1 MTSRIDSKVLSNFM
15 TLRTMISGLDRV
27 KTVPILC
34 SLHGDRA
41 RMRTCFFSRH
51 LIGTAVELLQS
62 LALHLQFH
70 LRILLEDL
78 RVSLAKH
85 LCYPLVRYPSGT
97 EPRGI
102 GRAEIV
108 DAEVRHLG
116 APQGGMPG
124 AFQSSLMSAR
134 VLIARKQIR
143 TAWR

>member
-1 MTSRIDSKVLSNFM
+1 
-15 TLRTMISGLDRV
+15 MISGLDRV

-78 RVSLAKH
+78 RVSPAKH
-85 LCYPLVRYPSGT
+85 LRYPLVRYPSGT
-97 EPRGI
+97 EPDGI
-102 GRAEIV
+102 GRAKIV

-124 AFQSSLMSAR
+124 AFQRWVCFAVIEVFR
-134 VLIARKQIR
+134 
-143 TAWR
+143 